1 MTEFEI
7 VKTINRKI
15 FNPAGYSIAVTDAD
29 AYVKIIS
36 DTTNKIILTYT
47 EGIKPFLIKDV
58 NQTYET
64 IFGHINWLKQQD
76 SYWLPPGLRIFAK
89 SMPEMP
95 DILTHCSSFEE
106 LELKLTAIYGI

>member
-7 VKTINRKI
+7 VKTVSRKI
-15 FNPAGYSIAVTDAD
+15 FNPAGYSIVVTDDGAC
-29 AYVKIIS
+29 VKIIS

-64 IFGHINWLKQQD
+64 IFGHINWLKRQD
-76 SYWLPPGLRIFAK
+76 GCFLPTSLRIFAK
-89 SMPEMP
+89 SMPEIP
-95 DILTHCSSFEE
+95 DTLTQCSSFEE